1 LAEIKKLAED
11 LGRVLGQTSEYKT
24 LKRAAA
30 VANEDRELV
39 ALQNEIRQL
48 EESVS
53 SAISGGREPSK
64 DDLAR
69 YESLAGQL
77 QASSVYQSVVAAQS
91 NFDKVMARVHSSIQE
106 GMRKGAASRIIVAS

>member
-1 LAEIKKLAED
+1 MAEIKKLAED
-11 LGRVLGQTSEYKT
+11 LGRLLGQTPEYKT
-24 LKRAAA
+24 LKRAAE
-30 VANEDRELV
+30 VADEDREIV
-39 ALQNEIRQL
+39 ALQNEIRRL
-48 EESVS
+48 EESFS
-53 SAISGGREPSK
+53 SAIRSGEEPSK

-69 YESLAGQL
+69 YETVAGQL